1 MRRAFTFLAV
11 VILIVSVFSFG
22 VGVALSYP
30 AKRSVGVPPVN
41 STLESVTINGTI
53 SGWFSPGK
61 PGFGAVLLLH
71 GVRSDRRQML
81 ERSKFLHA
89 VGYSVLLIDLPAHG
103 ENDGERITF
112 GYREAEGVRSALH
125 FLNQTLPHE
134 RTAVI
139 GVSLGAASLVLANCN
154 PAPSAVVLESM
165 YPTIDE
171 AVADRLSLRLGVLGT
186 KLAPILLWQLPLQ
199 LGISSEQLRPIDHI
213 SELHAPVLIVAG
225 TEDRHTSVAETKHI
239 FAAASEPK
247 ELWLVEGAAH
257 VDLHAFNPQAYESR
271 ISNFLLKY
279 LHNAG

>member
-1 MRRAFTFLAV
+1 MRRAFIVLAV
-11 VILIVSVFSFG
+11 VVFTVAVFSFG
-22 VGVALSYP
+22 AGEVLSHP
-30 AKRSVGVPPVN
+30 AKRSVDLPPAN
-41 STLESVTINGTI
+41 LALESVTINGAI
-53 SGWFSPGK
+53 SGWFSLGK

-89 VGYSVLLIDLPAHG
+89 AGYSVLLIDLPAHG
-103 ENDGERITF
+103 ESDGERITF
-112 GYREAEGVRSALH
+112 GYREAEGVRSALQ

-139 GVSLGAASLVLANCN
+139 GVSLGAAALVLANCS

-171 AVADRLSLRLGVLGT
+171 AVADRLSLRLGTLGAT
-186 KLAPILLWQLPLQ
+186 LAPILLWQLPLQ

-213 SELHAPVLIVAG
+213 SSLHAPVLIVSG
-225 TEDRHTSVAETKHI
+225 TEDRHTSVAETKRI

-257 VDLHAFNPQAYESR
+257 VDLHAFNPQVYESR
-271 ISNFLLKY
+271 VSNFLLKH
-279 LHNAG
+279 LQNAG

>member
-11 VILIVSVFSFG
+11 VVVTVSVFSFG
-22 VGVALSYP
+22 VGMALSYP
-30 AKRSVGVPPVN
+30 ANRSVGLPPIN
-41 STLESVTINGTI
+41 STLKSVTINSTI
-53 SGWFSPGK
+53 SGWFSTGK

-89 VGYSVLLIDLPAHG
+89 AGYSVLLIDLPAHG
-103 ENDGERITF
+103 ESDGERITF

-125 FLNQTLPHE
+125 FLNQTLPNE

-139 GVSLGAASLVLANCN
+139 GVSLGAASLVLANYS
-154 PAPSAVVLESM
+154 PAPSAVVLESL

-171 AVADRLSLRLGVLGT
+171 AVADRLSLRLGTLGAT
-186 KLAPILLWQLPLQ
+186 LAPILLWQLPLQ

-213 SELHAPVLIVAG
+213 ASLHAPVLIISG

-239 FAAASEPK
+239 FAAAREPK

-271 ISNFLLKY
+271 VSNFLLKY
-279 LHNAG
+279 LHNAS